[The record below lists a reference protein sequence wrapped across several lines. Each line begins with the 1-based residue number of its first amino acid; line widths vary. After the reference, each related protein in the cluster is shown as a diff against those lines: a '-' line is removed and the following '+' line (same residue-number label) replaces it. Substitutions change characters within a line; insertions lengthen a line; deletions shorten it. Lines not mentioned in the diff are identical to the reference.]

1 VEQNKNEFSP
11 DEIVEL
17 ARQNPGATAQMH
29 HVANSLLYLS
39 TGIFNNSELIR
50 LLDSRLKELTAKHN
64 EEVKF
69 LKDEID
75 LLRIDVMKLSGD
87 EGKLGLN

>member
-1 VEQNKNEFSP
+1 MENENQFNP
-11 DEIVEL
+11 DELVQL
-17 ARQNPGATAQMH
+17 ARENPEATAQMH
-29 HVANSLLYLS
+29 HVANGLLYLS
-39 TGIFNNSELIR
+39 AGIFNNSEMIR

>member
-1 VEQNKNEFSP
+1 
-11 DEIVEL
+11 
-17 ARQNPGATAQMH
+17 
-29 HVANSLLYLS
+29 
-39 TGIFNNSELIR
+39 